1 MTAPTHLFVANPMA
15 QSGRNAARID
25 HALRLLRAAGIH
37 ARPLPTEPGGRTVE
51 AVREALAEESY
62 RCVIAMGGDG
72 TFREVAE
79 GLLESPRRD
88 AVTLGMLPAGTAN
101 NHGRSFGLGA
111 GERALPRNVEV
122 LAAGRETRLDA
133 GKLEAMDEA
142 GRTVARAAF
151 FDSVGFGIGA
161 AVIAA
166 RNVDR
171 DRVRR
176 LGRAFALYRDELVYA
191 GALLRTLVSSRSTD
205 IDFVVEVVA
214 DGTRYE
220 ARLTELLIR
229 GTRVYAGGWVV
240 DPSAR
245 HDDGLFEVFRFP
257 TPRDWLL
264 RATLGLSVGPL
275 SRAGLV
281 APAAPPGTVRASRI
295 DVHFRLPEGVAPPPC
310 QLDGEEF
317 PRKARASIEVVA
329 RALRLIVPDAAREA
343 VHSVRRSV

>member
-1 MTAPTHLFVANPMA
+1 MTALTHLLVANPMA

-25 HALRLLRAAGIH
+25 VALHLLRAAGLP
-37 ARPLPTEPGGRTVE
+37 ARLLPTAPGGRTVQ
-51 AVREALAEESY
+51 AVRDALTKEPY

-88 AVTLGMLPAGTAN
+88 SAALGMLPAGTAN
-101 NHGRSFGLGA
+101 NHGRSFGLRA
-111 GERALPRNVEV
+111 GERALERNVRV

-133 GKLEAMDEA
+133 GKLHAMDGA
-142 GRTVARAAF
+142 GRTVARATF

-171 DRVRR
+171 DRARR
-176 LGRAFALYRDELVYA
+176 LGKAFALYRDEFVYA
-191 GALLRTLVSSRSTD
+191 GALIRTLVASQNPD
-205 IDFVVEVVA
+205 VDFVVNVVA
-214 DGTRYE
+214 DDARFE

-240 DPSAR
+240 DPTSR
-245 HDDGLFEVFRFP
+245 HDDGLFEVFPFP
-257 TPRDWLL
+257 TRQDWLR
-264 RATLGLSVGPL
+264 RATVGLSIGPL
-275 SRAGLV
+275 ARAGFV
-281 APAAPPGTVRASRI
+281 APTAPPGTRRASRI
-295 DVHFRLPEGVAPPPC
+295 DVHFRVPEGGAPPPC

-317 PRKARASIEVVA
+317 PRAERASIEVIA
-329 RALRLIVPDAAREA
+329 RALRLIVPDK
-343 VHSVRRSV
+343 